1 MQQNKISQYFQ
12 KDGRAEGY
20 YDAAAAGAGASEGGL
35 LADPRMD
42 PRARKLSTS
51 SRGGQYSPHPSP
63 YGASRPLASAS
74 PRLDY
79 RDTRDPARTFT
90 SSPRGRPDAR
100 EYRRALADETLSIL
114 RTGVVR
120 VRLADEAG
128 GGAQDFDIGAAVD
141 ASVRATEF
149 LADDDPLLQNWE
161 ELSQA
166 DAERDDESDRD
177 GDESMALRLRLPTN
191 FGIFNRTTLSAAR
204 ELRQQ
209 HPSRLTRIGVLN
221 FASATKPGGGFMNGA
236 EAQEE
241 SIARSSALYESLISP
256 QGQQFYEL
264 HKNLRTDGF
273 YTHAMIYSPGVV
285 VFRDDD
291 GVLIEPYTVDV
302 VTSPAVNAGV
312 VRQKL
317 DLEEVDR
324 VIEREMAERMA
335 RILWLFQSRGC
346 RHLVLGSF
354 GTGVFQ
360 NNIAM
365 VASTWAELL
374 ALPHSKFFAVFE
386 RVEFAVLGN
395 ATFDE
400 FRAAFEAKLMDLQPK

>member
-1 MQQNKISQYFQ
+1 MMKQSRISQYFQ
-12 KDGRAEGY
+12 KESQDAY
-20 YDAAAAGAGASEGGL
+20 YDSRTAQLGGDAL
-35 LADPRMD
+35 DPRID
-42 PRARKLSTS
+42 PGARRVSSSLRAGQASPYSGSARLPRSVGQSPALSPRDPV
-51 SRGGQYSPHPSP
+51 SRSYAPSP
-63 YGASRPLASAS
+63 RPN
-74 PRLDY
+74 PRSEV
-79 RDTRDPARTFT
+79 RDLRC
-90 SSPRGRPDAR
+90 
-100 EYRRALADETLSIL
+100 ALAEDTLNIL

-120 VRLADEAG
+120 VLLQDKEG
-128 GGAQDFDIGAAVD
+128 GGEQEYMIRAAVD
-141 ASVRATEF
+141 ASVGATEF

-161 ELSQA
+161 ELSLDA
-166 DAERDDESDRD
+166 DEQEDTVSGED
-177 GDESMALRLRLPTN
+177 GDSSLALQLRLPTN

-204 ELRQQ
+204 ELRKQ
-209 HPSRLTRIGVLN
+209 HPSRLSRIGVLN
-221 FASATKPGGGFMNGA
+221 FASATKPGGGFLNGA

-241 SIARSSALYESLISP
+241 SLARSSALYESLMSP
-256 QGQQFYEL
+256 QGQKFYEL
-264 HKNLRTDGF
+264 HKSVRTDGF

-291 GVLIEPYTVDV
+291 GVTIEPYTVDM

-317 DLEEVDR
+317 DLEEVER
-324 VIEREMAERMA
+324 LIEREMTERMA
-335 RILWLFQSRGC
+335 RILWLFRAKGC

-360 NNIAM
+360 NNISM